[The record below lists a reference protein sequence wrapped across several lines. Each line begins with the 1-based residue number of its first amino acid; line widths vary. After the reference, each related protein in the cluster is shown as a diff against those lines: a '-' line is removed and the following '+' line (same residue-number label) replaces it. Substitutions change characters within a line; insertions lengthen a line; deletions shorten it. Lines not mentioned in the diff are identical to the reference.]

1 MTQEESDTIQK
12 LAHYSWT
19 ISLQEE
25 LIDQLDLKD
34 INKKTGAKCWVD
46 DISVNRCCKV
56 LEITGKDEKSVAMA
70 QQIIQRLLR
79 KFRRQ
84 NSGAEGGNTSAMGAR
99 SGDSGE
105 RLSESIVS
113 EEDETSAP
121 KKEEKYAS
129 NLENEDDVMD
139 DQAREKRKRCTSS
152 ESSASETDSKENK
165 SKKFDSKV
173 KSKKG
178 KKHETSWTSWNVSD
192 ESSDDEQE
200 RLSNIKK
207 ENMNKSSRPN
217 SFSDLDSK
225 FSMPKKKC
233 KREQESDDDTT
244 MFAECGDE
252 GDDTCVFPPNGSNR
266 NSDGGETNM
275 FAECDDEKDM
285 LSDSDNE
292 KEVHSDSD
300 DIDLPDLPSSY
311 ESDSSWNFEN
321 FWENNNMDADLDSES
336 EEESEEKKKEEERK
350 ERIAQERERFME
362 LREVNSW
369 IRNNLWGRRGSNVF
383 SVGSAP
389 CLVSPNT
396 GKIDIQQ
403 LAMVGTTFFKQFKE
417 QVASENYDTWKKQS
431 GDQWRNRMRSAHKEM
446 EKNLCKAVAYYSSGL
461 YEAAAAGDVVSV
473 RSLARNLL
481 VSYGYLAPRVKESC
495 RMDVYSQALNA
506 FKKALDSAGG
516 DTDKSWLSGTG
527 ARKGLVDLVVDMID
541 EVSTFLPTMQVD
553 MREIVKQSERF
564 VGKLDKWTSVEEE
577 KLCFGHSRVRQGE
590 FMFNMAAMAM
600 GDKNYVDALYLFK
613 ELYTVVEEAKRLL
626 EFPTEAEL
634 ETSDFISGKGPLW
647 RDIKML
653 MTDIRI
659 HTALGEALKEI
670 HDGDKV
676 LKEGIEGYDS
686 LKLELV
692 YNALDKYRLAVTLAR
707 GEDIEI
713 MCIAYTKIA
722 RIYIDVFKDGIHKTK
737 AKEYLNDVMDL
748 SKVMTKNLYTE
759 DWYRDATKFFK
770 DMQDEKQRKEDELW
784 QNQRKVFMDQLS
796 EEVKEL
802 KSHEED
808 TDRQF
813 LVFLF
818 GKFPPKHRQES
829 EWKHL
834 VPKDED
840 DGMSMKKRM
849 MKLVTIY
856 HPDRVDK
863 TVHSSKYHV
872 LCEEITKELTNRY
885 NMLKC

>member
-1 MTQEESDTIQK
+1 VV
-12 LAHYSWT
+12 
-19 ISLQEE
+19 
-25 LIDQLDLKD
+25 DQLDIKD
-34 INKKTGAKCWVD
+34 INKKTGTRCWVD
-46 DISVNRCCKV
+46 DTSVNQGFKL

-79 KFRRQ
+79 KFRRR
-84 NSGAEGGNTSAMGAR
+84 NSGDEGRGGNTSAMGDR

-105 RLSESIVS
+105 RLSDSIVS
-113 EEDETSAP
+113 EED
-121 KKEEKYAS
+121 
-129 NLENEDDVMD
+129 DDMD
-139 DQAREKRKRCTSS
+139 DHARQKRDRSTSS
-152 ESSASETDSKENK
+152 ESSSADTDK
-165 SKKFDSKV
+165 SKKKRSKKDDSSKV

-192 ESSDDEQE
+192 ESDSSLNDDEHE
-200 RLSNIKK
+200 SFSNIKK
-207 ENMNKSSRPN
+207 ENRKRASRHN
-217 SFSDLDSK
+217 SFSDTESK
-225 FSMPKKKC
+225 FSIPKKKC
-233 KREQESDDDTT
+233 KQEEESD
-244 MFAECGDE
+244 GDSSL
-252 GDDTCVFPPNGSNR
+252 FPPNGSNR
-266 NSDGGETNM
+266 NGDADNTTM
-275 FAECDDEKDM
+275 FADCDDGDM
-285 LSDSDNE
+285 LSDSDDE
-292 KEVHSDSD
+292 KEIHSDSD
-300 DIDLPDLPSSY
+300 DRDLPDLPS
-311 ESDSSWNFEN
+311 ESEDSFLNFEKY
-321 FWENNNMDADLDSES
+321 WDNNNIDTDRDSET
-336 EEESEEKKKEEERK
+336 EEENEEKDKEERN
-350 ERIAQERERFME
+350 ERIAQERERYMD
-362 LREVNSW
+362 LAEVNSW
-369 IRNNLWGRRGSNVF
+369 IRNNLWGRKESSVF
-383 SVGSAP
+383 SVDSVP
-389 CLVSPNT
+389 CLVSSKT

-403 LAMVGTTFFKQFKE
+403 LAKMGTTFFKQFKE
-417 QVASENYDTWKKQS
+417 QVASEDYDTWKKQY
-431 GDQWRNRMRSAHKEM
+431 GDQWRNRMRGAHKEM
-446 EKNLCKAVAYYSSGL
+446 EQNLCKAVAYYSSGL
-461 YEAAAAGDVVSV
+461 NEAAAAGDIVSV

-481 VSYGYLAPRVKESC
+481 VSYGYLAPRVRESC
-495 RMDVYSQALNA
+495 RMDVYSHALNA
-506 FKKALDSAGG
+506 FKKAIDCAGG
-516 DTDKSWLSGTG
+516 DKDKSWLSGTG

-541 EVSTFLPTMQVD
+541 EVSTFLPTLQVD

-564 VGKLDKWTSVEEE
+564 VGKLDKWTPVEAE
-577 KLCFGHSRVRQGE
+577 KLCFGHARVRQGE

-626 EFPTEAEL
+626 DFPTEAEL
-634 ETSDFISGKGPLW
+634 ETSDFNSGKGPLW

-670 HDGDKV
+670 HDGDIV
-676 LKEGIEGYDS
+676 FQEGIAGYDT

-808 TDRQF
+808 TNRQF